1 MAQIL
6 VNPETLRAKAADVR
20 NYRSQHDEVIARL
33 KTLVNGLSET
43 WQGNAQTAFVSNF
56 EGMQSTFVQ
65 FSELLEGY
73 AKSMETFA
81 NKMEAED
88 RL

>member
-6 VNPETLRAKAADVR
+6 VNPDTLRGKAADVR
-20 NYRSQHDEVIARL
+20 NYRSQHDEVITRL
-33 KTLVNGLSET
+33 KALVSGLNET
-43 WQGNAQTAFVSNF
+43 WQGNAQTAFVSSF
-56 EGMQSTFVQ
+56 EGMQSTFTQ
-65 FSELLEGY
+65 FSELLEDY
-73 AKSMETFA
+73 ARTMEAFA

>member
-6 VNPETLRAKAADVR
+6 VNPETLRAKANDVR
-20 NYRSQHDEVIARL
+20 NYRSQHDEIITRL
-33 KTLVNGLSET
+33 KALVNGLNET

-56 EGMQSTFVQ
+56 EGMQPTFAQ

-73 AKSMETFA
+73 AKAMEAFA
-81 NKMEAED
+81 NRMEEQD

>member
-6 VNPETLRAKAADVR
+6 VNPDTLRSKAADVR
-20 NYRSQHDEVIARL
+20 NYRSQHDDVINRL
-33 KTLVNGLSET
+33 KILVNGLNET
-43 WQGNAQTAFVSNF
+43 WQGNAQTAFVSSF
-56 EGMQSTFVQ
+56 EGMQSTFTQ
-65 FSELLEGY
+65 FSQLLEDY
-73 AKSMETFA
+73 AKTMESFA